1 MVAGPLGPPKA
12 HLGRLTVL
20 RVSPKCARVDA
31 RRTHRAPLARCDL
44 GAGLEPWIR
53 VPGDHPVIDPRLP
66 YVLLVLTLVSGCAAR
81 MAEKRKITLEV
92 PEELLERALA
102 ASGEGITQT
111 VRQGLQLVAAG
122 RAYEELRRLRGKVKL
137 GLDLE
142 ALREDR

>member
-1 MVAGPLGPPKA
+1 M
-12 HLGRLTVL
+12 
-20 RVSPKCARVDA
+20 
-31 RRTHRAPLARCDL
+31 
-44 GAGLEPWIR
+44 
-53 VPGDHPVIDPRLP
+53 
-66 YVLLVLTLVSGCAAR
+66 LVSRLATDYAPG

-122 RAYEELRRLRGKVKL
+122 RAYDELRRLRSKVKL
-137 GLDLE
+137 GIDLE